1 LSNHLVLNT
10 SSQSRPPQSKPV
22 HIHIARLASTILSP
36 IAVSLP
42 SVILVALYHAANIAL
57 ALFYACIVLLFLS
70 IGPMIYIVI
79 GVRMGKF
86 TDTDVSVR
94 SQRVAPFL
102 FGLSSSILGLLILF
116 LTHGPKNLIT
126 VLLLASISGIL
137 MMVITFWW
145 KISLHAASLASSVT
159 LLTILYGTIILPAFL
174 LVALVGW
181 SRVVLHRHTVG
192 QVIAGA
198 TVNILLVVVVVQLR
212 GI

>member
-1 LSNHLVLNT
+1 MSNHLALNA
-10 SSQSRPPQSKPV
+10 SSQARPPHPKPL
-22 HIHIARLASTILSP
+22 HIRIARLASNIFSP

-42 SVILVALYHAANIAL
+42 SVILVALYHAPNVAL

-70 IGPMIYIVI
+70 IGPMIYIII

-94 SQRVAPFL
+94 SQRVGPFL
-102 FGLSSSILGLLILF
+102 FGNSSSIVGLLTLF
-116 LTHGPKNLIT
+116 FTHGPKNLIT
-126 VLLLASISGIL
+126 LLLIAIISGIL
-137 MMVITFWW
+137 MMLITLWW

-159 LLTILYGTIILPAFL
+159 LLAILYGTIVLPTFL
-174 LVALVGW
+174 LVVLVSW
-181 SRVVLHRHTVG
+181 SRVVLRRHTVG

-198 TVNILLVVVVVQLR
+198 GVNILLVVVVVQLR